1 MNKPIL
7 LNEILMLKHGG
18 LCFLFA
24 FLLLV
29 ADADGAPRNKNDPAK
44 ENAADFVRSVAFERE
59 GPAREVAP
67 Q

>member
-7 LNEILMLKHGG
+7 LNEILLLKQGG

-24 FLLLV
+24 FSLLA
-29 ADADGAPRNKNDPAK
+29 ADADGAPRNKNYPSK
-44 ENAADFVRSVAFERE
+44 ENAADFVRSVAFERQ
-59 GPAREVAP
+59 GPACEVVP